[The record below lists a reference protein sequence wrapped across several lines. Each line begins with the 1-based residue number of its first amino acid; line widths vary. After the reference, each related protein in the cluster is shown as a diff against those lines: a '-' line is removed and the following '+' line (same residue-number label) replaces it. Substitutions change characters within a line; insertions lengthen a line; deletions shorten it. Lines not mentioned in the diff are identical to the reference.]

1 MHKSFLKMVEPMLTI
16 PVKDQMQGALT
27 AGNDFMKGYQ
37 IRKGVMLKGNLNKI
51 LLDKITITPQ
61 AIVIGGN
68 ISGNMKI
75 ELGDLL

>member
-1 MHKSFLKMVEPMLTI
+1 
-16 PVKDQMQGALT
+16 
-27 AGNDFMKGYQ
+27 
-37 IRKGVMLKGNLNKI
+37 VMLKGSLNKV